1 MGIEEM
7 ERYMTRVTQLSKLY
21 MPTLKED
28 PVDADIASHRLLV
41 RAGMI
46 RKTASGVYTFL
57 PLGQMVLRKI
67 EQIIREEMADT
78 GAQEILMP
86 AIQPEELWM
95 ESGRWNDY
103 GPELMRL
110 RDRHDHGFCL
120 GPTHEELITALVRN
134 ELRSY
139 KQLPTTLYQIQTKYR
154 DEIRPRFGLLRSR
167 EFIMKDAYSFNES
180 QESLQET
187 YDRMGVAYG
196 RICERCGLDYRPV
209 EADSGQIG
217 GKVTTEYMA
226 LAEAGEAEL
235 VTCPKCGYAADTEA
249 GACICAPTCYEVDA
263 LTKIETP
270 GIATIVDLAAFLGIP
285 ESSTVKALCGII
297 EGGEGE
303 ADQPVALFVPGDHE
317 LNELKAT
324 KAFGNFRLMTDE
336 EMEAVGLPK
345 GSIGPVG
352 LPVGVKCVCDAN
364 LKDVPHWTV
373 GANEDGFHY
382 AGARPGVDFQVDE
395 WVDLSLVKAGDACP
409 ECGTAMDSCRGIEVS
424 QIFQLGTKYSETMG
438 ATYLDANGKEQH
450 FIMGCYGVG
459 VTRTL
464 AAVVEQHNDEGG
476 IIWPVSVAPAQVLVV
491 PLGKGGDEVS
501 EAAARIAAGFA
512 EAGVEVA
519 IDDRKERP
527 GVKFADADLVGWPVQ
542 VIVGKRGLD
551 AGNLEVKIRATGER
565 TDVPVDAIY
574 DYVKSLDLL

>member
-1 MGIEEM
+1 
-7 ERYMTRVTQLSKLY
+7 MTRVISLSRLY

-28 PVDADIASHRLLV
+28 PVEAELASHRLLL

-46 RKTASGVYTFL
+46 RRTASGVYTFL
-57 PLGQMVLRKI
+57 PLGEKVLQKV
-67 EQIIREEMADT
+67 EGIIRDEMDGV

-86 AIQPEELWM
+86 ALQPEELWK
-95 ESGRWNDY
+95 ESGRWDDY

-180 QESLQET
+180 QESLQKV
-187 YDRMGVAYG
+187 YDEMGAAYG

-235 VTCPKCGYAADTEA
+235 VTCPSCGYAADTEA
-249 GACICAPTCYEVDA
+249 GACVCECTCYEVEG
-263 LTKIETP
+263 LTKISTP
-270 GIATIVDLAAFLGIP
+270 GIGTIADLAAFLNIP
-285 ESSTVKALCGII
+285 ESSTVKALCGMIPA
-297 EGGEGE
+297 EDGEGE
-303 ADQPVALFVPGDHE
+303 IPVALFIPGDHE
-317 LNELKAT
+317 LNELKAE
-324 KAFGNFRLMTDE
+324 KAFGDFRLMTDE
-336 EMEAVGLPK
+336 EMVKVGLPK

-352 LPVGVKCVCDAN
+352 LPEGVRCVCDAN
-364 LKDVPHWTV
+364 LQKVAKWTV
-373 GANEDGFHY
+373 GANEDGFHF
-382 AGARPGVDFQVDE
+382 AGARPGVDFTVDAWE
-395 WVDLSLVKAGDACP
+395 DLALVKGGDACP
-409 ECGTAMDSCRGIEVS
+409 ECGVAMDSCRGIEVS

-438 ATYLDANGKEQH
+438 ATYLDAQGKEQP
-450 FIMGCYGVG
+450 FLMGCYGVG

-464 AAVVEQHNDEGG
+464 AAIIEQHNDERG
-476 IIWPVSVAPAQVLVV
+476 IIWPEAVAPATVIVV
-491 PLGKGGDEVS
+491 SLGKEGDEVA
-501 EAAARIAAGFA
+501 EAAAKIADDFA
-512 EAGVEVA
+512 AAGVEVA
-519 IDDRKERP
+519 LDDRKERP

-542 VIVGKRGLD
+542 VTVGKRGLKE
-551 AGNLEVKIRATGER
+551 GTVEVKVRATGER
-565 TDVPVDAIY
+565 ADVPIEGIC
-574 DYVKSLDLL
+574 DYVNSLELL